1 MLRRCKNI
9 FFEYTKL
16 WLLVLFPNFYP
27 LCQHQRQSHQL
38 NRGFINISEDELWP
52 APFQIIEIQLEK
64 VSSQKK
70 AEEQRQKE
78 HRKCVCNRYQDSDFG
93 ISYLHRRCLKSWAKP
108 ANKFCQATLI
118 YWTLFFS
125 DSWPVLMNNVL
136 CMVTD
141 SVKAAIYLDCVG
153 ILVLKLMNQNSEHW
167 SSSIVINLYKQVS
180 MMEDST
186 EIDCGDV
193 LQV

>member
-1 MLRRCKNI
+1 
-9 FFEYTKL
+9 
-16 WLLVLFPNFYP
+16 
-27 LCQHQRQSHQL
+27 
-38 NRGFINISEDELWP
+38 
-52 APFQIIEIQLEK
+52 
-64 VSSQKK
+64 
-70 AEEQRQKE
+70 
-78 HRKCVCNRYQDSDFG
+78 
-93 ISYLHRRCLKSWAKP
+93 
-108 ANKFCQATLI
+108 
-118 YWTLFFS
+118 
-125 DSWPVLMNNVL
+125 MNNVL